1 MASADL
7 CHDGWLLR
15 GWFGLKH
22 TNVFIYISIYMT
34 VFVKTR
40 KSGKHC
46 LALKT
51 KPKPQPRSNTQS
63 SMQYSLWVKILLMLH
78 C

>member
-1 MASADL
+1 MV
-7 CHDGWLLR
+7 WL
-15 GWFGLKH
+15 K
-22 TNVFIYISIYMT
+22 TPNMFIYNSIYMK

-51 KPKPQPRSNTQS
+51 KNTPHSNTQS
-63 SMQYSLWVKILLMLH
+63 SMQYSLWVKILLMLN